1 MQVKCY
7 TLTMEKDGSISA
19 NAVYDISSLSRADV
33 YVGTA
38 AGAKLA
44 RCGVARIEELEGRG
58 VLSRI
63 RVLVWVHAGRSSRR
77 SACKIMSLADVDVV
91 CAEFGMDARL
101 FTVITVIH
109 APPPVVDQFM
119 ASLICTDER
128 YAEVFGK
135 FIRVAIASGKSLQGF
150 CDLHGIDDDTIRRF
164 YTGGKIHAMRKDTAQ
179 KLAQIT
185 GTSVS
190 EWPPA
195 TAACRPPATFSM
207 PAPSRPP
214 TCHGCRYDKKRICAK
229 IERVNTDYTRCVG
242 YE

>member
-77 SACKIMSLADVDVV
+77 SACKMMSLADVDVV

-101 FTVITVIH
+101 FTV
-109 APPPVVDQFM
+109 
-119 ASLICTDER
+119 ER

-195 TAACRPPATFSM
+195 TAACRPPA